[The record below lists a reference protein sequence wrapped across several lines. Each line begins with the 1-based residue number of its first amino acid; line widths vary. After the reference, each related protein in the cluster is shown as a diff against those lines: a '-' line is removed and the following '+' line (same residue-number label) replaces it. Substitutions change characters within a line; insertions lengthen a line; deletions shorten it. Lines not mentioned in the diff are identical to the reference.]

1 MSEITEGVVRFLH
14 TEKMDG
20 FADHV
25 ESLET
30 QLSTQTERVRE
41 LEEALREIGSHYTT
55 PVGAGNNFEIRKI
68 VNKALLP
75 TGENG

>member
-1 MSEITEGVVRFLH
+1 MSKPDLDELARLARIHGLRFN
-14 TEKMDG
+14 
-20 FADHV
+20 
-25 ESLET
+25 SET
-30 QLSTQTERVRE
+30 VLWLIERVRE

-75 TGENG
+75 TGE